1 MDTVLLCHA
10 FDKLFL
16 CVCYTGLYLT
26 NPLEIVSERSAM
38 KQLCSDSVLMVR
50 RQDII
55 SRFRKTTDLGELL
68 GHPDPRWSTMNVLG
82 QLICSDHGDWVV
94 SCKVHVQSCYHL

>member
-1 MDTVLLCHA
+1 MA
-10 FDKLFL
+10 
-16 CVCYTGLYLT
+16 GLYLT

-55 SRFRKTTDLGELL
+55 SRFRDTTDLGQLL
-68 GHPDPRWSTMNVLG
+68 EHPDPRWRTMNVLG
-82 QLICSDHGDWVV
+82 KVASTFCEACVHEIFTHLQLLLFDFMKVVISLWLYVCICVG
-94 SCKVHVQSCYHL
+94 